1 MRQKIKRIAKF
12 ITDEFSIYCVLILI
26 VLSADILFEI
36 PLVGVPV
43 LIIAFIMQGTEKIK
57 ERDKND

>member
-1 MRQKIKRIAKF
+1 MKQKIKKIAKF
-12 ITDEFSIYCVLILI
+12 ITDAFSIYCVLILI

-43 LIIAFIMQGTEKIK
+43 LIIAFIMQGTGKIK